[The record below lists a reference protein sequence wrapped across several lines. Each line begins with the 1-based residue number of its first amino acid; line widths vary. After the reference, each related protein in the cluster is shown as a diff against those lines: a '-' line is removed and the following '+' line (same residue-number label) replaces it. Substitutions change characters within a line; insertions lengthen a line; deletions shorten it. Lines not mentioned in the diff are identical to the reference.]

1 MSHGIPNDVDMSD
14 GGYIFKDTGTQLQHL
29 ISDKE
34 WGLLNRADQTKY
46 KWVPDTKT
54 VPGESLGKRRERL
67 ATCPQ
72 CGKILSKAEQKSV
85 HTCNRTIFH
94 DISDRAKADLLPFVT
109 ARMERAKERVVRL
122 KATIDRQAEELKSKD
137 KIIACQ
143 YSNAVDYANERNEA
157 REEVARLK
165 AELKKRT
172 HLLED

>member
-1 MSHGIPNDVDMSD
+1 MHMHNIKPDVDMSD
-14 GGYIFKDTGTQLQHL
+14 GGYEFKAA
-29 ISDKE
+29 E
-34 WGLLNRADQTKY
+34 
-46 KWVPDTKT
+46 T

-67 ATCPQ
+67 ATCPH

-137 KIIACQ
+137 KIIARQ